1 MFELEPSG
9 VLYVCPGDPLVI
21 NCSTY
26 TELLEWNITIPNY
39 QGSITPSFQRGPNL
53 LPNIQVFNNIL
64 RISLIGEPSPLISIV
79 SVENATANL
88 NGSLIICNGLNF
100 IDDGVALSASVRLN
114 LVGSNGDNINSKFT

>member
-9 VLYVCPGDPLVI
+9 VLYVCPGDPLII

-26 TELLEWNITIPNY
+26 TDLLEWNVTIPNH
-39 QGSITPSFQRGPNL
+39 QGSITKSFQRGPNL
-53 LPNIQVFNNIL
+53 LKTSVFSDIL
-64 RISLIGEPSPLISIV
+64 RISLIGEPSPLISTV

-114 LVGSNGDNINSKFT
+114 LVRSNGDNVNSKFT